1 MDALGWLF
9 ILGVGAVT
17 LVAAALEAA
26 ALARFAR
33 RRKDESLD
41 RGARERIANRIAAL
55 GRDPDMVQPVPPEQS
70 AGRGPVAQ
78 EAVVRRRLW
87 RDASAILVLFGTGLI
102 VVLAVTDNRPPN
114 GLVLSVTA
122 TPVPGLAEGVPE
134 TEAGPS
140 APRPSTSAIPPG
152 SPADA
157 SGPSAAETAEAVT
170 PTATPAPA
178 ATARPRPGS
187 DRMAVL
193 TPCLGKPDCFVYL
206 VRRGDNLVSIA
217 NWFGIPF
224 ADVLAFNPWIRN
236 ASTVHAGDRL
246 TLPRPR
252 R

>member
-17 LVAAALEAA
+17 LGVAALEAA

-55 GRDPDMVQPVPPEQS
+55 DRDPDMVQPVPPEQS

-78 EAVVRRRLW
+78 EIVRRRLW
-87 RDASAILVLFGTGLI
+87 RDASTVLVLFGTGLI

-224 ADVLAFNPWIRN
+224 ADVLALNPWIRN
-236 ASTVHAGDRL
+236 PSTVHADDRL